1 MNVNIGDIVL
11 VEKCDPPIAFNTVY
25 KLKKVIFPVGEIVD
39 PISGMKCEG
48 PDFTFEVMQ
57 QWLRDHSKKP

>member
-1 MNVNIGDIVL
+1 MDVNIGDIVL

-25 KLKKVIFPVGEIVD
+25 KLKKVVFPVGEIVD

-48 PDFTFEVMQ
+48 PDYPFDVMQ
-57 QWLRDHSKKP
+57 KWLDEHSHRS